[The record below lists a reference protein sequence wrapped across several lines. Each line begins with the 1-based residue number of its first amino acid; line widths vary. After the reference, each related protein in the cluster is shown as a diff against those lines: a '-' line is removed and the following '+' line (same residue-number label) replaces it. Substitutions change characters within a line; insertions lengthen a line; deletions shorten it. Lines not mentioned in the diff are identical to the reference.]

1 MRISNKDAN
10 YLPVVVV
17 IVVAS
22 DLVVLVD
29 VEECILPDK
38 IAHEYHSKCLTKLKE
53 IYDVMIF
60 YELPDLF
67 GFARSATSFSGTFSV
82 SLFLRLPP

>member
-38 IAHEYHSKCLTKLKE
+38 IAHEYHSKCLTK
-53 IYDVMIF
+53 F
-60 YELPDLF
+60 
-67 GFARSATSFSGTFSV
+67 
-82 SLFLRLPP
+82 